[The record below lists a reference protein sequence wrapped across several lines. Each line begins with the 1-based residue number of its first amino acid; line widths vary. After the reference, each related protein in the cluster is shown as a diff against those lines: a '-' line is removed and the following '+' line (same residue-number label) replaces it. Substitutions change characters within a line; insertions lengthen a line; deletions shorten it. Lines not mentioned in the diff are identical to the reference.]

1 MASIIRIKRSEVAG
15 NPSVLAAGELAYSA
29 LPDNGSNGGDRLYIG
44 IGTETTGDAVNHYV
58 IGGKFFTD
66 RLDHTAGT
74 LTANSAIVVDGNSK
88 IDNLLVDNLQLNG
101 NTLST
106 TDTNGNLILAPNGT
120 GLVSI
125 ASAYTLP
132 RADGTVGQALIT
144 NGSGTVS
151 FATISTTLNI
161 AGDTGTDA
169 VSLITDTLTF
179 TGGDGITSAVTN
191 NAVSFVTDATIAR
204 RADTHYIGTTAVT
217 LNRASANLA
226 LTGILSTAFAG
237 STSGTITLTPTAI
250 AGTNTI
256 TLPAL
261 TGTVALTNQKLN
273 VFAATTSAELAGVI
287 SDETGTG
294 SLVFATA
301 PTFTTSIDGGATF
314 GAFGSSTALTL
325 GFTGTAAN
333 TTNIATG
340 ATATGT
346 TKTVNIGTGGA
357 AGSTTNVNLGSAS
370 GGIVTVNSALTV
382 TGDLTVNGTITTVNS
397 TTLTVD
403 DKNIELGSVAIPS
416 NATADGGGI
425 TLKGTTDKTFN
436 WVNATAAWTS
446 SEDLNLLTGKV
457 YEINGTT
464 VLSAT
469 TLGSGV
475 TTSSLTSVGT
485 ITTGTWQGT
494 VVGPTYGGTGLS
506 TYSTGDLLYAS
517 ASNTLAKRA
526 IGTEGK
532 VLQVSAGGLPIW
544 GDLDG
549 GTY

>member
-191 NAVSFVTDATIAR
+191 NAVSFVTDASIAR